1 MKKRFVVYANTST
14 VSRSRKSIRAA
25 EETEDTRVSDMS
37 DSLKDDFDF
46 ALDGFDKMVRNGN
59 VAEALSIM
67 TTLSDAINKAIQ
79 DAAAQIGQ

>member
-1 MKKRFVVYANTST
+1 MKKKFTVYAGTQP
-14 VSRSRKSIRAA
+14 RLRPIRAA
-25 EETEDTRVSDMS
+25 EEEDTRVADMT

-67 TTLSDAINKAIQ
+67 TALSDAINTAIQ
-79 DAAAQIGQ
+79 DAAAQITQ